1 MGGRDSYP
9 ERVDEKEMSYR
20 SNFERDLQRGNLIE
34 ERVLRILKKSFPEA
48 RRVKGYC
55 KEGDIYLPECE
66 KWVEVKY
73 DPMSQQ
79 TGNIVVEVEFNGK
92 PSALSTTKSYR
103 WVFYTGKELII
114 TSPKILRKM
123 IEDNGLSPVEFVGNG
138 DKHSKLA
145 YLVKKHHITD
155 TAIRVVSPF

>member
-1 MGGRDSYP
+1 
-9 ERVDEKEMSYR
+9 MSH
-20 SNFERDLQRGNLIE
+20 FERDLMRGKIVE
-34 ERVLRILKKSFPEA
+34 ERVLRILKKTFPEA
-48 RRVKGYC
+48 HQVKGYC
-55 KEGDIYLPECE
+55 KEGDIYIPAPHD

-123 IEDNGLSPVEFVGNG
+123 IKDNELRPVEFVGDG

-145 YLVKKHHITD
+145 YLVKKKHITD
-155 TAIRVVSPF
+155 TALRVVSPF